1 MTRASLSML
10 LVASAF
16 MVLAGWAR
24 SPVAASVEPQA
35 TEPAPLKPCD
45 DVATCASACAER
57 GGEPCKRA
65 WEQLRDEPLAAD
77 FSQTLSI
84 LDRSCDAG
92 EPRACE
98 ALVQVVAGA
107 PGLPSDR
114 ARVDRAVAR
123 QCELGV
129 PTACVVAGLNASAGE
144 GPEAVRAAQP
154 VVEKLCSAGDVRGC
168 ILWAGFAPEKA
179 AEASSRAFL
188 LAEERC
194 LAKERDGCELASQ
207 AASLPLGVAE
217 LQGPAGRLR
226 WRRFLR
232 VGCELGHAGSCLEA
246 ADFDGSETP
255 EQMRASDSLGLLDRS
270 CERGSTVGCLM
281 LAKAFG
287 ATGGTGAARGD
298 ARAQAATARGLALAR
313 HGCELGDATDCRTLA
328 LSLPLQ
334 GEQKA
339 KEVGA
344 WLASVC
350 ERPSPSTCS
359 ELAAGLSAWPAL
371 RGTREFFELK
381 RRSCAAGYPFA
392 CPDPMR
398 KLGVYV
404 PIDAV
409 IVDRRGGL
417 EWAAP
422 VPQPTPDAA
431 GGKKAPCERGARLPS
446 EGDLAT
452 LVGNDGALREFI
464 RDTTPK
470 RAALASASKRG
481 SFDLESA
488 RYALDVSPVVA
499 RCVRSLAKGAKPTQP
514 TLHLQASGA
523 DLVASLRPSSGAAT
537 TTRDAAEALWL
548 TLPAR
553 EDGRGPTL
561 EIVAAKDVAW
571 PLVARVVAEARK
583 QGWIVRRIWIE

>member
-1 MTRASLSML
+1 
-10 LVASAF
+10 V
-16 MVLAGWAR
+16 
-24 SPVAASVEPQA
+24 
-35 TEPAPLKPCD
+35 PC
-45 DVATCASACAER
+45 E
-57 GGEPCKRA
+57 RA
-65 WEQLRDEPLAAD
+65 WELLRENPLAAD
-77 FSQTLSI
+77 VTQTLSI
-84 LDRSCDAG
+84 LDRACDDG

-98 ALVQVVAGA
+98 ALVPVVAGA
-107 PGLPSDR
+107 PGLPNDR

-129 PTACVVAGLNASAGE
+129 STACVVASLNASQE
-144 GPEAVRAAQP
+144 SFEAVRAAQP
-154 VVEKLCSAGDVRGC
+154 VVEKLCDAGDVRGC
-168 ILWAGFAPEKA
+168 LLWAGFAPEKA
-179 AEASSRAFL
+179 AEAASRGFL

-207 AASLPLGVAE
+207 AAQLPPGVAE

-232 VGCELGHAGSCLEA
+232 VGCELGHAESCLEA

-287 ATGGTGAARGD
+287 ATGGAGAARGD

-313 HGCELGDATDCRTLA
+313 HGCELGDAKDCRTLA

-339 KEVGA
+339 QDVIA

-359 ELAAGLSAWPAL
+359 DLADGLSAWPTL
-371 RGTREFFELK
+371 RGSPEFFELK

-398 KLGVYV
+398 KLGIYV

-409 IVDRRGGL
+409 IVDRRGRL

-422 VPQPTPDAA
+422 ESQPALDAA
-431 GGKKAPCERGARLPS
+431 GKAPCERGARLPS
-446 EGDLAT
+446 EADLAT

-481 SFDLESA
+481 SFDLERAS
-488 RYALDVSPVVA
+488 YVLDASPVVA
-499 RCVRSLAKGAKPTQP
+499 RCVRSLAKGTKPTEP
-514 TLHLQASGA
+514 TLQLQASGA
-523 DLVASLRPSSGAAT
+523 DLVATLRPSSGAAT
-537 TTRDAAEALWL
+537 TTTKGAAEALWL
-548 TLPAR
+548 ALPAR
-553 EDGRGPTL
+553 ENGAGPTL
-561 EIVAAKDVAW
+561 EITAAPDVAW